1 MKYFIITILN
11 LIMTKII
18 YSKLPISN
26 SEESDNLFFIFSNFR
41 HGARTPNKYKSGS
54 NETDYINVTW
64 DDSAGELTKLGI
76 IQQFLIGIKNRKKYN
91 NFLSKKFNPYEIL
104 IYSTNL
110 NRTKSSGFSQLIG
123 LYYNNYNLNITD
135 AKNFTPIHFDFEKI
149 DYKNLITYPIP
160 YFIFKEVKRG
170 NILRYEKTFDYDRD
184 INCKKVIP
192 IRNKNKKLDTNYID
206 FYNDFKLYMQD
217 FLEKNFNF
225 DFSKDKFE
233 QLHRFCDAFIS
244 QVTHNKTH
252 ELLIKFRNVTETYLR
267 CIEYEKLKLFNI
279 EQGGQSNFTGE
290 MTMSSI
296 MLKIIDYME
305 YRINNNNRTEIIK
318 NYPKFVLYSTHDT
331 NLASMGRYILSTFN
345 YTISYPYYASNEI
358 FELRKYNNEFYVE
371 FYFDDI
377 LGFNISFNEFKSK
390 VLKVSWNDRS
400 IIDYCDS
407 YSKIDFIII
416 GISFGIVI
424 VCLVIFTFVLLIFK
438 YDNKGEFLYMN
449 NNDSN
454 SIVPNE

>member
-1 MKYFIITILN
+1 VF
-11 LIMTKII
+11 
-18 YSKLPISN
+18 
-26 SEESDNLFFIFSNFR
+26 EHFR
-41 HGARTPNKYKSGS
+41 HGARSPNRFRYK
-54 NETDYINVTW
+54 EKEIDFINVTW
-64 DDSAGELTKLGI
+64 HEGAGELTTLGI
-76 IQQFLIGIKNRKKYN
+76 LQHYIIGRRNRERYN
-91 NFLSKKFNPYEIL
+91 NLISQEFNPQEIL

-110 NRTKSSGFSQLIG
+110 NRTKTSGYAQLLG
-123 LYYNNYNLNITD
+123 LYYENYNIDASD
-135 AKNFTPIHFDFEKI
+135 AKNLIKLDSDYNPGFD
-149 DYKNLITYPIP
+149 NLKTYTIP
-160 YFIFKEVKRG
+160 YFIFQEVKRG
-170 NILRYEKTFDYDRD
+170 NIIKYEKTFDYDRD
-184 INCKKVIP
+184 INCPKVKTL
-192 IRNKNKKLDTNYID
+192 RDKNKRLDHHYINYYIS
-206 FYNDFKLYMQD
+206 FEKYTRK
-217 FLEKNFNF
+217 FLEDAYKFNF
-225 DFSKDKFE
+225 TIDKFE
-233 QLHRFCDAFIS
+233 QLHRFCDAYIAD
-244 QVTHNKTH
+244 KTH
-252 ELLIKFRNVTETYLR
+252 ERLDEYFIRNRNVTETYLR
-267 CIEYEKLKLFNI
+267 CLEYEKLKLFNI

-296 MLKIIDYME
+296 MLKLIDYME
-305 YRINNNNRTEIIK
+305 FRIKKNNRTEIIK
-318 NYPKFVLYSTHDT
+318 NYPKFILYSTHDT
-331 NLASMGRYILSTFN
+331 NLASLGRYILSTFN
-345 YTISYPYYASNEI
+345 YTISYPFYASNEI

-454 SIVPNE
+454 SIVPKE